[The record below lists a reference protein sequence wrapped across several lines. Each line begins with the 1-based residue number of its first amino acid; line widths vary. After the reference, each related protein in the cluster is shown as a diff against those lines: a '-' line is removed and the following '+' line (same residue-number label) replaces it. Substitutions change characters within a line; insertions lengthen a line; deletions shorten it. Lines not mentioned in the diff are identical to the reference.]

1 MDESGIGGV
10 KYAVTIGPLSP
21 EDIAALSGVT
31 ITLKTP
37 SGEVRNIPAPASG
50 IDRTSLPDA
59 IIVSLVVEVTERGMH
74 TMGARLHYTGGTS
87 MTTRTAIRFRATDD
101 MA

>member
-1 MDESGIGGV
+1 MDDTGIGGV
-10 KYAVTIGPLSP
+10 RCSITIDGMAAD
-21 EDIAALSGVT
+21 EIAALSGVT
-31 ITLKTP
+31 ITLKMP
-37 SGEVRNIPAPASG
+37 SGVVRNIPAPVSG
-50 IDRTSLPDA
+50 INKTALPDG

-87 MTTRTAIRFRATDD
+87 ITTRTAIRFRATDD